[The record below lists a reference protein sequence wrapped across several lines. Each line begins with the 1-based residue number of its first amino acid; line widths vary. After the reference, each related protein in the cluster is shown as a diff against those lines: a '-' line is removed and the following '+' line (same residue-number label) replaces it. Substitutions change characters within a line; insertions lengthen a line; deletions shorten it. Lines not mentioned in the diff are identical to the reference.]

1 MPQMT
6 LSRPAWASCSTSRR
20 YLGSIPAWWTP
31 MPCRTSRDSVV
42 PKAEENRKPPIRSAI
57 AAFSSLVH
65 TLTLISA
72 CARSSAEAWV
82 KWTT

>member
-1 MPQMT
+1 
-6 LSRPAWASCSTSRR
+6 
-20 YLGSIPAWWTP
+20 

-42 PKAEENRKPPIRSAI
+42 PKAEENRNPPIRSAI